1 MLFTSAIDNFHHHI
15 SWLVYEMDS
24 SKLFSS
30 TPLVTRCKVQ
40 KECSECSIPID
51 VVMINDKHIFETT
64 EVSVKS
70 KNREEKHEMYSFVSF
85 FNYNPYA

>member
-15 SWLVYEMDS
+15 SCLVNELDS

-30 TPLVTRCKVQ
+30 TPLVIGCKVQ

-51 VVMINDKHIFETT
+51 VAMINDKRILETT

-70 KNREEKHEMYSFVSF
+70 KNREEKLEMYSFVSF
-85 FNYNPYA
+85 F